1 MHFFLYLEWEANKSI
16 GGSGNRTKE
25 GNKVVRGLIQGFCYE
40 DIQQILIAL
49 SLNSTFRAKHILP
62 RLIGVFS
69 KFLVSFH
76 YNNMLGGLMKHA
88 HYHSA
93 LEYGILIGKE

>member
-49 SLNSTFRAKHILP
+49 
-62 RLIGVFS
+62 
-69 KFLVSFH
+69 
-76 YNNMLGGLMKHA
+76 
-88 HYHSA
+88 
-93 LEYGILIGKE
+93 